1 MDAAKTS
8 VPALVVRVGHR
19 TQELKYDF
27 DSFFE
32 LFKLLKKNKMLS
44 ETNQTSSESVIIFSQ
59 DMGATFGPILGLS
72 SNGTISSG
80 ELTP

>member
-1 MDAAKTS
+1 VDAAKTS

-44 ETNQTSSESVIIFSQ
+44 ETNQTSSESVIYLAKIWAQ
-59 DMGATFGPILGLS
+59 HLGQYWAYHLMELS
-72 SNGTISSG
+72 LAES
-80 ELTP
+80 